1 MHQTKTFITMIL
13 KYAVIPIFAFILLE
27 LPALAVSNTN
37 PMVNDPGRYFPTCTC
52 QVAFLAFVLWMVAI
66 LVIAM
71 FQYGEKRERK
81 LTAYGFSIIA
91 IILAFIIYSI
101 PLWGLVWLLKPQSF
115 PINEATGKYEF
126 SLYGEQESATM
137 ALRGSYTPEEL
148 QKNILQSRTGIII
161 SWAILSVVCVG
172 AMASIPALLKLQ
184 AERKKQAA
192 QFRRTKRKSKGRIGT
207 RVIKSKDE
215 KDKKDKKK

>member
-1 MHQTKTFITMIL
+1 MPLAVFI
-13 KYAVIPIFAFILLE
+13 FLE
-27 LPALAVSNTN
+27 LPALAISNTN
-37 PMVNDPGRYFPTCTC
+37 TLLADPVRYFPGCAC
-52 QVAFLAFVLWMVAI
+52 QVAFLSFVLWMVVL

-81 LTAYGFSIIA
+81 LSAYGFSIIA

-101 PLWGLVWLLKPQSF
+101 PLWVLVWILKPQSF
-115 PINEATGKYEF
+115 PINETSGKYEF
-126 SLYGEQESATM
+126 SQYGEQASETM

-184 AERKKQAA
+184 AERKKKAA
-192 QFRRTKRKSKGRIGT
+192 LFKRTKRKSKGRIGT
-207 RVIKSKDE
+207 RVIKSKGE
-215 KDKKDKKK
+215 KDKKDKRK